1 MIFIIDHGYY
11 IHSSDFPRLQR
22 AERDVYKQKG
32 TFGLIFVT
40 YRCRDKDEG
49 QRACIVY
56 YTFVRLMG
64 AFPDEARNST
74 GRPSIVKRCV
84 PGMMGICIPYAFFSL
99 I

>member
-1 MIFIIDHGYY
+1 MDIIFIPAIFQ
-11 IHSSDFPRLQR
+11 DFKGQKGM
-22 AERDVYKQKG
+22 YTNSKG
-32 TFGLIFVT
+32 TFCLIFVT